1 MDLLIRN
8 AKILTMNDN
17 MDIIENGTVAIRDDK
32 IFYVSNN
39 NIVPPDFSTSNVID
53 AKGRLVMP
61 GLVNAHAHAAMSL
74 LRNYADDLPLEQWLF
89 DKIFPVED
97 KLTAEDVYWGSMI
110 SIIEMIKSGTT
121 CFADMYF
128 FMEEVAR
135 AVAETGI
142 RANLSR
148 GLICPSSDYDFN
160 NDIRI
165 KETRELFNNWN
176 GKENGRIKVYVAPHS
191 VYTCSPSYVQD
202 TVNLAKELN
211 TGIHIHLLE
220 TQVEERDSIKNFG
233 CTSIEHCDKMGMFDV
248 PTIAAHCVHLSD
260 EDLNIIAKKKV
271 NIAHNPGSNLKL
283 ASGIARLPEML
294 QKGIN
299 VALGTDGPASNNN
312 LDMFEEIR
320 LAALISKG
328 FHMNAV
334 LISAAEALKL
344 AVNNGAKALG
354 FGDELGEIKTGMKAD
369 ILIIDTDKVNYIPE
383 NNMIS
388 ALAYSSNSQDV
399 DTVIVD
405 GKILMQGR
413 ELKTIDEEKVKF
425 MAKEKAKA
433 LINRV

>member
-61 GLVNAHAHAAMSL
+61 GLVNAHTHAAMSL

>member
-1 MDLLIRN
+1 MDLLIKN
-8 AKILTMNDN
+8 AQILTMNSN
-17 MDIIENGTVAIRDDK
+17 MDLIKNGMIAIRDDK
-32 IFYVSNN
+32 IYYVCDNN
-39 NIVPPDFSTSNVID
+39 VIPPDFSTNNVID
-53 AKGRLVMP
+53 AKGKLVMP
-61 GLVNAHAHAAMSL
+61 GLVNSHNHIAMSL
-74 LRNYADDLPLEQWLF
+74 LRNYADDLALEQWLF
-89 DKIFPVED
+89 NRIFPVED
-97 KLTAEDVYWGSMI
+97 KLTAEDVYWGSML

-121 CFADMYF
+121 CFADMYS
-128 FMEEVAR
+128 FMQEVAK

-148 GLICPSSDYDFN
+148 GLICPSTDYDIN
-160 NDIRI
+160 NDVRI

-202 TVNLAKELN
+202 TVYLAKELK

-220 TQVEERDSIKNFG
+220 TKVEEQDSIKNFG

-260 EDLNIIAKKKV
+260 QDLNIMAKKKV
-271 NIAHNPGSNLKL
+271 NIVHNPGSNLKL
-283 ASGIARLPEML
+283 GSGIARLPEML

-334 LISAAEALKL
+334 LISAAEALRM

-354 FGDELGEIKTGMKAD
+354 FQDEIGEIKAGMKAD
-369 ILIIDTDKVNYIPE
+369 LLIVDTDKENYLPE
-383 NNMIS
+383 NNIIS
-388 ALAYSSNSQDV
+388 ALAYSSNSHDV

-405 GKILMQGR
+405 GKILMKNR
-413 ELKTIDEEKVKF
+413 ELKTIDEEKVKY
-425 MAKEKAKA
+425 MVKEKAKE
-433 LINRV
+433 LFSRV

>member
-1 MDLLIRN
+1 MDLLIKN
-8 AKILTMNDN
+8 ARILTMNSG
-17 MDIIENGTVAIRDDK
+17 MDIIENGVLAIRDDK
-32 IFYVSNN
+32 IYYVSGN

-53 AKGRLVMP
+53 AKGKLVMP
-61 GLVNAHAHAAMSL
+61 GLVNAHTHAAMSL

-89 DKIFPVED
+89 NKIFPAED
-97 KLTAEDVYWGSMI
+97 KLTAEDVYWASML

-128 FMEEVAR
+128 FMDEVAK
-135 AVAETGI
+135 AVAETGM

-148 GLICPSSDYDFN
+148 GLICPTDDYDVH

-191 VYTCSPSYVQD
+191 VYTCCPAYVQD
-202 TVNLAKELN
+202 TINLAKELK

-220 TQVEERDSIKNFG
+220 TKIEEGDSIKNFG

-248 PTIAAHCVHLSD
+248 STIAAHCVHLSD
-260 EDLNIIAKKKV
+260 EDLRIIANKKV

-283 ASGIARLPEML
+283 ASGFARLPEMM

-320 LAALISKG
+320 LSALISKA

-334 LISAAEALKL
+334 LINAEEALRL

-354 FGDELGEIKTGMKAD
+354 FGNEVGEIKVGMKAD
-369 ILIIDTDKVNYIPE
+369 IIMIDTDKVNYIPE

-425 MAKEKAKA
+425 MMRQKAKE
-433 LINRV
+433 LLGRV